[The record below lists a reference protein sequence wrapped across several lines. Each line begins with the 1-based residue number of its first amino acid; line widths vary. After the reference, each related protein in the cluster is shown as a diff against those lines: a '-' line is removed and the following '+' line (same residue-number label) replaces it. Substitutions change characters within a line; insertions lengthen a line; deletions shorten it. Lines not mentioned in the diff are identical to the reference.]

1 MGTRLAQVGVAY
13 RYYFNVHRGG
23 APRTGLVLANFDI
36 SVRNPQN
43 TFSDVPAALTE
54 VGNGRYFFD
63 VLAAFSTTHGPGQ
76 YHANIEII
84 LAPFALGGA
93 SIEFFDESIDT
104 LARRSEYTAAR
115 AAFLDAAISS
125 RATQAQ
131 ILSDATPFP
140 GANIDAAISTRA
152 TQAQILSDA
161 TPFPGANIDATI
173 SSRATVTAILAAALA
188 SGDSVDVAL
197 SRLDNIDADAATA
210 AAGVATILAA
220 IASVLATGGPGPWTT
235 GAGVS
240 DWSAA
245 EREQFRLALGIN
257 GTKTAAI
264 GGQLQD
270 MQGAGFLTATDS
282 LEAIRDA
289 IDLLLSAQP
298 VGHAVDPTVLP

>member
-1 MGTRLAQVGVAY
+1 MARLAQVGVAY

-23 APRTGLVLANFDI
+23 APRTGLVLGDFDI

-43 TFSDVPAALTE
+43 TASDVPAALTE
-54 VGNGRYFFD
+54 VGNGRYFWD
-63 VLAAFSTTHGPGQ
+63 VLAAFSTTHLAGQ
-76 YHANIEII
+76 YQANIEITT
-84 LAPFALGGA
+84 APFALGGA
-93 SIEFFDESIDT
+93 PIEFFAESIDT

-125 RATQAQ
+125 
-131 ILSDATPFP
+131 
-140 GANIDAAISTRA
+140 RA

-220 IASVLATGGPGPWTT
+220 IAGVLSTGGPGPWTT

-240 DWSAA
+240 DWSVA
-245 EREQFRLALGIN
+245 EREQFRSALGIN